1 MSRLEATRRSDRPRT
16 RDGSSEIEEQIFDAT
31 EALLAEVGLGDL
43 GVSEICRRAG
53 VARGTFYFYFSSKHA
68 VIAGLLAR
76 VMDEIFVGMTPFA
89 GGGRDGWVP
98 PAEALETG
106 LRAGWTVWSE
116 HRLLLRATSE
126 HWAQVPEIREL
137 WLSVMDRFTQA
148 IAGEID
154 RERTA
159 GTAPPG
165 IESRRLASLLL
176 WSAERHA
183 YVAGLGLD
191 PALPDQEA
199 IFASVL
205 QFWLRAIHG
214 V

>member
-1 MSRLEATRRSDRPRT
+1 MSRLEATRRSDRPRS

-31 EALLAEVGLGDL
+31 EALLAEVGLGEL

-89 GGGRDGWVP
+89 GGERDGGVP
-98 PAEALETG
+98 PAQALGAG

-137 WLSVMDRFTQA
+137 WLSVMDRFTKA

-154 RERTA
+154 RERAA

-165 IESRRLASLLL
+165 IESGRLASLLL
-176 WSAERHA
+176 WSAERQA

-191 PALPDQEA
+191 PALPDEEA

-205 QFWLRAIHG
+205 QFWLRAIYG